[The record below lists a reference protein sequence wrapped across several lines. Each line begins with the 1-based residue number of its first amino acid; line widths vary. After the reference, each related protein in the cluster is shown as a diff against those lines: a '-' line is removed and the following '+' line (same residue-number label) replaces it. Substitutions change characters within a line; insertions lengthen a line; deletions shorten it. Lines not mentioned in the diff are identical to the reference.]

1 MYESRSDPNLTL
13 IHIYAV
19 KPLTMEPTR
28 LFKATEAEK
37 PSRAN
42 DELTYILSSGFSCGP
57 TTQQPGKQ
65 FGEKGMGAVSE
76 KGNKKREIRTNTKK
90 TTG

>member
-1 MYESRSDPNLTL
+1 MTS

-19 KPLTMEPTR
+19 KPLAMEPMR
-28 LFKATEAEK
+28 LFKVTKAEK

-42 DELTYILSSGFSCGP
+42 ELTYILSSGFSCGL

-65 FGEKGMGAVSE
+65 LGKGVRGSV
-76 KGNKKREIRTNTKK
+76 REREGKHDERK
-90 TTG
+90 LK

>member
-65 FGEKGMGAVSE
+65 FGERVWGQCQ
-76 KGNKKREIRTNTKK
+76 KRETRKEK
-90 TTG
+90 